1 MPAITELNSSP
12 YWDDYS
18 PEEKDFLR
26 ILFRPGYSVQARE
39 LNQLQSILQEQ
50 VTRFGSHIFAEGSI
64 VVGGQT
70 TIDVTAKYL
79 AIEEL
84 SPLGGTVALSGFLN
98 KVVTGATSGAQGY
111 VKVIVEKVGS
121 DPKTLIYTALNGIE
135 FTAGENLLVGGVPVA
150 TLKSTSFNGGSST
163 VSISSGVFYTK
174 GIFVI
179 NEEQTT
185 YLDKYSSTPDK
196 IAGLTSTVVTVTS
209 DDDDSLLDNAIG
221 SYNYA
226 APGAH
231 RLKINLALVSN
242 DLGFTTDADK
252 FINLLEVRGGL
263 LYKQIDRPTYSEIL
277 RLLARRTYD
286 ESGDYTVNQIGR
298 AHV

>member
-79 AIEEL
+79 TIEEL

-98 KVVTGATSGAQGY
+98 Q
-111 VKVIVEKVGS
+111 VI
-121 DPKTLIYTALNGIE
+121 TAVRTNGE
-135 FTAGENLLVGGVPVA
+135 DR
-150 TLKSTSFNGGSST
+150 KSTRLNSSHT
-163 VSISSGVFYTK
+163 
-174 GIFVI
+174 
-179 NEEQTT
+179 
-185 YLDKYSSTPDK
+185 
-196 IAGLTSTVVTVTS
+196 
-209 DDDDSLLDNAIG
+209 
-221 SYNYA
+221 
-226 APGAH
+226 
-231 RLKINLALVSN
+231 
-242 DLGFTTDADK
+242 
-252 FINLLEVRGGL
+252 
-263 LYKQIDRPTYSEIL
+263 
-277 RLLARRTYD
+277 
-286 ESGDYTVNQIGR
+286 
-298 AHV
+298 